1 MSEQK
6 QQYRVRAAA
15 LALTFLLGGVFGGGY
30 WMHGWWQG
38 QLKNPDFVKSLQGGP
53 GPGAG
58 PGGPPAAAAAL
69 VRVDSARLEQATLE
83 RKLVGR
89 LYPVQRATVSSEVSG
104 KILSMNV
111 REGSAVTGGKTVIA
125 SIDPVWLELSISKQE
140 ARIKAIEAQ
149 LRKDKENLKRLKGL
163 FDRGVATDFEYS
175 EQLAAHDQRVAELA
189 EAQVAL
195 KDYKV
200 KRGRVDVIAPFDGWV
215 TVRHAEQGQWLNE
228 GSSVV
233 DIVSRGEIYAL
244 INVPESL
251 VNRLKLG
258 LEIPVAIDVLG
269 ETVTGRIGSITPD
282 GSQASRSYPVRVVL
296 NDLDGRLKVGMS
308 VTGTFPEGA
317 RQEHLLVSRDAVLVK
332 PDGSTVWVVQGSSQ
346 QSALPAPVDIIGRVG
361 TRYAIRPQN
370 EQARRL
376 LGDGGSVVIEGAER
390 LRPGQAVRLM
400 DPRLAQAK
408 PVLAAHGAGH
418 SEPAAARTTTAPA
431 PGPAPVPGL

>member
-1 MSEQK
+1 MSDQK
-6 QQYRVRAAA
+6 QQHGIRAAA
-15 LALTFLLGGVFGGGY
+15 LALTFLLGGVFGGGS
-30 WMHGWWQG
+30 WMHSWWQG
-38 QLKNPDFVKSLQGGP
+38 RLKNPDFVKTLSTGGGP
-53 GPGAG
+53 GGPGA
-58 PGGPPAAAAAL
+58 PAGPPAAAAAL
-69 VRVDSARLEQATLE
+69 VRVDLARVELATLE

-89 LYPVQRATVSSEVSG
+89 LYAVQRATVSSEVAG

-111 REGSAVTGGKTVIA
+111 REGTPVTGGKTVIA
-125 SIDPVWLELSISKQE
+125 SIDPVWLDLSISKQE
-140 ARIKAIEAQ
+140 AHIKAIEAQ
-149 LRKDKENLKRLKGL
+149 LRKDKENLKRLKNL

-175 EQLAAHDQRVAELA
+175 EQLAAHDQREAELA
-189 EAQVAL
+189 EAQVTL

-200 KRGRVDVIAPFDGWV
+200 KRARVDVVAPFDGWV
-215 TVRHAEQGQWLNE
+215 TLRHADQGQWLNE

-251 VNRLKLG
+251 VNRLKLA
-258 LEIPVAIDVLG
+258 LEIPITVDTLG

-317 RQEHLLVSRDAVLVK
+317 RQKRLLVSRDAVLIK
-332 PDGSTVWVVQGSSQ
+332 PDGSTVWVVQGEAER
-346 QSALPAPVDIIGRVG
+346 SALPAPVDIIGRVG
-361 TRYAIRPQN
+361 DRYAIRAQN

-376 LGDGGSVVIEGAER
+376 LSDGCSVVIEGAER

-400 DPRLAQAK
+400 DPRLAEAK
-408 PVLAAHGAGH
+408 PVLTAGAAPTDK
-418 SEPAAARTTTAPA
+418 PASASATPTAPA
-431 PGPAPVPGL
+431 APGPNP